1 MVQRRGTKAKRAK
14 SAAKTRKTTAQ
25 SSLKRDNIP
34 RAVLGRETQRQI
46 DRFELSR
53 EAAGR
58 VVRDAASQMSR
69 LMTGHFA
76 EFSADRL
83 VGMLVRL
90 GSNVTITIRHAR
102 RPGRRGKVRVKA
114 G

>member
-1 MVQRRGTKAKRAK
+1 MAQRRGSKPKRSKTSAKKRVKA
-14 SAAKTRKTTAQ
+14 AQ

-34 RAVLGRETQRQI
+34 RTVLGRETQRQI

-90 GSNVTITIRHAR
+90 GSDVTIMIRHSR
-102 RPGRRGKVRVKA
+102 RLGRRGKVRIKA

>member
-1 MVQRRGTKAKRAK
+1 MVQRRASKAKRG
-14 SAAKTRKTTAQ
+14 KTSTKKRGKASQ
-25 SSLKRDNIP
+25 SLKRDNIP
-34 RAVLGRETQRQI
+34 RVVLGREAQRQI

-58 VVRDAASQMSR
+58 VVHDAASQMSR
-69 LMTGHFA
+69 LMTGHFG

-90 GSNVTITIRHAR
+90 GSDVTISLKHSR
-102 RPGRRGKVRVKA
+102 RLGRRGKVRVKV

>member
-1 MVQRRGTKAKRAK
+1 MAQRRGTKPKRAK
-14 SAAKTRKTTAQ
+14 SSATKRGKGAQ
-25 SSLKRDNIP
+25 SLKRDNIP

-46 DRFELSR
+46 DRFDLSR

-58 VVRDAASQMSR
+58 VVHDAASQMSR

-90 GSNVTITIRHAR
+90 GSDVTITIRHSR
-102 RPGRRGKVRVKA
+102 RLGRRGKVRVKA